1 MSDYNDGILPEPC
14 LRMDTHFGDE
24 YESIEF
30 GDGTGYIK
38 AAPILAKVGALHEEI
53 DRLRDESAE
62 LRKHV
67 RMPDEPLEIDEKDFY
82 VRAFIKWAIEEQ
94 PEVKRLEAENAELRE
109 LVHDMYEDIVCG
121 CAECFFSEYD
131 EHRGKPSECGNGGCG
146 YRQIADRMR
155 KLGVDA

>member
-1 MSDYNDGILPEPC
+1 MSDIDLPLAVRMMQDGYL
-14 LRMDTHFGDE
+14 M
-24 YESIEF
+24 
-30 GDGTGYIK
+30 
-38 AAPILAKVGALHEEI
+38 EI
-53 DRLRDESAE
+53 QDLKEKNKQ
-62 LRKHV
+62 LRKE
-67 RMPDEPLEIDEKDFY
+67 RDFY
-82 VRAFIKWAIEEQ
+82 FQQVTDNGERAHGAIDT
-94 PEVKRLEAENAELRE
+94 LNAENEKLRE

>member
-1 MSDYNDGILPEPC
+1 MSEHMFFQGNPSG
-14 LRMDTHFGDE
+14 
-24 YESIEF
+24 
-30 GDGTGYIK
+30 K
-38 AAPILAKVGALHEEI
+38 ADDAPSELSTLSVLCELLGKVDALERRI
-53 DRLRDESAE
+53 A
-62 LRKHV
+62 
-67 RMPDEPLEIDEKDFY
+67 
-82 VRAFIKWAIEEQ
+82 
-94 PEVKRLEAENAELRE
+94 RLEAENAKLRE

>member
-1 MSDYNDGILPEPC
+1 MSTLCPYRIINGDDGLSVKVEWDVHY
-14 LRMDTHFGDE
+14 LTDE
-24 YESIEF
+24 QIGMVRKY
-30 GDGTGYIK
+30 
-38 AAPILAKVGALHEEI
+38 VEET
-53 DRLRDESAE
+53 
-62 LRKHV
+62 
-67 RMPDEPLEIDEKDFY
+67 
-82 VRAFIKWAIEEQ
+82 
-94 PEVKRLEAENAELRE
+94 EAENAKLRE

>member
-1 MSDYNDGILPEPC
+1 MSEHMFFQGNPSG
-14 LRMDTHFGDE
+14 
-24 YESIEF
+24 
-30 GDGTGYIK
+30 K
-38 AAPILAKVGALHEEI
+38 ADDAPSELSTISVLCELLGKVDALERRI
-53 DRLRDESAE
+53 A
-62 LRKHV
+62 
-67 RMPDEPLEIDEKDFY
+67 
-82 VRAFIKWAIEEQ
+82 
-94 PEVKRLEAENAELRE
+94 RLEAENAKLRE